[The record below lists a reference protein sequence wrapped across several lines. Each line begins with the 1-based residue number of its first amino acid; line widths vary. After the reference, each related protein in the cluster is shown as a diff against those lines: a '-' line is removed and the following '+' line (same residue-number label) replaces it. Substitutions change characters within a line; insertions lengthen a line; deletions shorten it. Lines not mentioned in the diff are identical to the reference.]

1 MHPLSE
7 LCSTCFSFVFFPA
20 SDFHLLL
27 PSSLS
32 SLASSSSS
40 LSSSSLKKVALGM
53 PNPYDFFSPCLL
65 HSFVFRL
72 ITVEANAREGGKES
86 ERERARASDEEE
98 EKEKEEEDDD

>member
-1 MHPLSE
+1 
-7 LCSTCFSFVFFPA
+7 
-20 SDFHLLL
+20 
-27 PSSLS
+27 
-32 SLASSSSS
+32 
-40 LSSSSLKKVALGM
+40 M